1 MCEGQMN
8 ASVSGVVVD
17 AGEGGTSIVPVV
29 GVGCANDA
37 KAEGYVLGA
46 AVKTLPLGG
55 HDISEFILRRLRER
69 GEPVPSEDI
78 LEAVRRIKENDCY
91 CCGNVMKEFAE
102 FDKDRSR
109 FKKCAGVNSRS
120 GQVGVG

>member
-1 MCEGQMN
+1 MN

-29 GVGCANDA
+29 GAGCRTDV

-78 LEAVRRIKENDCY
+78 LEAVRQIKETECY

-109 FKKCAGVNSRS
+109 FKKYSGVSSRS
-120 GQVGVG
+120 KQVGVR